1 MAACRMDLRLHKN
14 PYGTILHIVIIL
26 AKPQDLKKREDFETK
41 AGDLGVI
48 PLKMSN

>member
-26 AKPQDLKKREDFETK
+26 AKPQDLKKKGR
-41 AGDLGVI
+41 I
-48 PLKMSN
+48 LKPKQGIWVSYP